1 MKFSSLQ
8 KFVEQVWVSGKLAHW
23 LLYIT

>member
-8 KFVEQVWVSGKLAHW
+8 KFVEQVWVSGKLA
-23 LLYIT
+23 